1 MILILIFQ
9 FTPKFNLLNI
19 IGVAQLTGSSATG
32 IYCGRKLGVNFFPK
46 EITLPGFEP
55 QTPWLRVGD
64 STPRTQRPTQ
74 RTHCT
79 KETCVANYK
88 TPHQPGSLHMSL
100 CGKII
105 YMYHSYWPVPVKRS
119 DTCCYPQLHF
129 RKTTRGSSI
138 YQLTPNLAIF

>member
-1 MILILIFQ
+1 MVVKKKDVFSSVLILIFQ

-64 STPRTQRPTQ
+64 STPRTQRPLL
-74 RTHCT
+74 
-79 KETCVANYK
+79 
-88 TPHQPGSLHMSL
+88 SLL
-100 CGKII
+100 L
-105 YMYHSYWPVPVKRS
+105 WQFVKVIA
-119 DTCCYPQLHF
+119 YL
-129 RKTTRGSSI
+129 
-138 YQLTPNLAIF
+138 

>member
-1 MILILIFQ
+1 MSWHIKDEKNTLWLEFFVVVRFLSWFKYSRMKINHIWASQGHFVKSDMVVTLKFWPLILIFQ

-64 STPRTQRPTQ
+64 STPRTQ
-74 RTHCT
+74 HLL
-79 KETCVANYK
+79 
-88 TPHQPGSLHMSL
+88 G
-100 CGKII
+100 
-105 YMYHSYWPVPVKRS
+105 HS
-119 DTCCYPQLHF
+119 F
-129 RKTTRGSSI
+129 
-138 YQLTPNLAIF
+138 NLISVGMIGYVIALL